1 MADQSSPTEREARRR
16 VVDLLSTRRDEI
28 LNLWIADR
36 LESGDFRDELIS
48 KADLRQQSRQVVEML
63 AQTIREAP
71 DSDFADSSF
80 QEMRAFLNEISRQR
94 AVKGYTPVENA
105 TYILSLRDVVIRLL
119 AEDLE
124 GNAQTLVEEMTYFT
138 RLLDKMG
145 LVMVESY
152 IRMREE
158 IIRQQRADMMELS
171 TPVIKVWDKIL
182 TLPIIGT
189 LDSRRAQMMMEALL
203 QKIVETGST
212 IAILDITG
220 VRTMD
225 TLVANH
231 LIKTVT
237 AARLM
242 GARCILTGVS
252 PAIAQTMVQL
262 GIDLTQI
269 TTRAQMSDGI
279 KLALEMIG
287 RAVVPAK
294 ALAQLG
300 LANSASGNKGQDALP
315 PQAAAL
321 IERGITITRDN
332 LQRERERTPFAP
344 TAPPGSDY

>member
-1 MADQSSPTEREARRR
+1 MADNDTPQKPVSHR
-16 VVDLLSTRRDEI
+16 VVDLLASRHDEI
-28 LNLWIADR
+28 LNLWIKER
-36 LESGDFRDELIS
+36 LESEEFRDELIS
-48 KADLRQQSRQVVEML
+48 KQELRHQSRQIVDML
-63 AQTIREAP
+63 AEAIRG
-71 DSDFADSSF
+71 SGGGDFDNSAFGDLRS
-80 QEMRAFLNEISRQR
+80 FLNEISHMR
-94 AVKGYTPVENA
+94 AVKGYTPLENA
-105 TYILSLRDVVIRLL
+105 TYILSLRNAVVPLL
-119 AEDLE
+119 AEEVGSDA
-124 GNAQTLVEEMTYFT
+124 GALVREMTYFT
-138 RLLDKMG
+138 KLLDKMG
-145 LVMVESY
+145 LVMVENYVRS
-152 IRMREE
+152 REE
-158 IIRQQRADMMELS
+158 IIRQQRADMLELS

-269 TTRAQMSDGI
+269 TTRALMSDGI

-287 RAVVPAK
+287 RTVVPTKSLLAK
-294 ALAQLG
+294 ASNGSEA
-300 LANSASGNKGQDALP
+300 ASVTTVTTEMPGSRGMDNLDGNK
-315 PQAAAL
+315 
-321 IERGITITRDN
+321 
-332 LQRERERTPFAP
+332 QRERH
-344 TAPPGSDY
+344 

>member
-1 MADQSSPTEREARRR
+1 MPDQKASEQPEQRRIPALLAD
-16 VVDLLSTRRDEI
+16 RRDEI
-28 LNLWIADR
+28 LNLWIKER
-36 LESGDFRDELIS
+36 LEADEFRDELIS
-48 KADLRQQSRQVVEML
+48 KKDLRQQSQQVLDML
-63 AQTIREAP
+63 VQGVQDSAG
-71 DSDFADSSF
+71 SDFDHP
-80 QEMRAFLNEISRQR
+80 AFDDLRSYLNEISHMR
-94 AVKGYTPVENA
+94 AVKGYTPLENA
-105 TYILSLRDVVIRLL
+105 TYILSLRNVLGPLL
-119 AEDLE
+119 AEEFE
-124 GNAQTLVEEMTYFT
+124 GNAEGLVRELNYFT

-145 LVMVESY
+145 LVMVENF
-152 IRMREE
+152 IRSREE
-158 IIRQQRADMMELS
+158 VIRQQRADMLELS

-203 QKIVETGST
+203 QKVVETGST

-287 RAVVPAK
+287 RTVVLTK
-294 ALAQLG
+294 TLARLQSNGNGDGVHTTLKQTEQII
-300 LANSASGNKGQDALP
+300 SSGGEKKQEA
-315 PQAAAL
+315 
-321 IERGITITRDN
+321 
-332 LQRERERTPFAP
+332 
-344 TAPPGSDY
+344 

>member
-1 MADQSSPTEREARRR
+1 MPSSTKTHISQR
-16 VVDLLSTRRDEI
+16 VVEVLSTRRDEI
-28 LNLWIADR
+28 LNIWIKER
-36 LESGDFRDELIS
+36 LESEDFREELIS
-48 KADLRQQSRQVVEML
+48 KKELRQQSQQIVEML
-63 AQTIREAP
+63 AGVLQEAG
-71 DSDFADSSF
+71 DADFSHPAFD
-80 QEMRAFLNEISRQR
+80 ELRAFLNEISRQR
-94 AVKGYTPVENA
+94 AVKGYTPSENA
-105 TYILSLRDVVIRLL
+105 TYILSLRNVVLTLL
-119 AEDLE
+119 AEDFD
-124 GNAQTLVEEMTYFT
+124 GDTVTLVREMDQFT

-145 LVMVESY
+145 LVMVENF
-152 IRMREE
+152 IRSREE

-189 LDSRRAQMMMEALL
+189 LDSRRAQMMTEALL
-203 QKIVETGST
+203 QRIVETGST
-212 IAILDITG
+212 VAILDITG

-279 KLALEMIG
+279 KLALEMSG
-287 RAVVPAK
+287 RKVVSAA
-294 ALAQLG
+294 ALAQLRNG
-300 LANSASGNKGQDALP
+300 GASSPSQTTS
-315 PQAAAL
+315 
-321 IERGITITRDN
+321 E
-332 LQRERERTPFAP
+332 
-344 TAPPGSDY
+344 PGDR

>member
-1 MADQSSPTEREARRR
+1 MADQNASTENSERRIIQ
-16 VVDLLSTRRDEI
+16 LLTSRRDEI
-28 LNLWIADR
+28 LNLWIKGR
-36 LESGDFRDELIS
+36 LEADEFRDELIS
-48 KADLRQQSRQVVEML
+48 KKDLRHQSRQLLEML
-63 AQTIREAP
+63 AQAIRDSGA
-71 DSDFADSSF
+71 SDFDHPAF
-80 QEMRAFLNEISRQR
+80 EETRAFLNELSHMR
-94 AVKGYTPVENA
+94 AVKGYTPLENA
-105 TYILSLRDVVIRLL
+105 TYVLSLRNVVIKLL
-119 AEDLE
+119 VEDFDDGTE
-124 GNAQTLVEEMTYFT
+124 ALVEEMGYFT

-145 LVMVESY
+145 LVMVENY
-152 IRMREE
+152 IRSREE
-158 IIRQQRADMMELS
+158 IIHQQRADMMELS

-279 KLALEMIG
+279 KLALEMLG
-287 RAVVPAK
+287 RTVVSTK
-294 ALAQLG
+294 ALARLSNG
-300 LANSASGNKGQDALP
+300 TD
-315 PQAAAL
+315 AAAQTSAKL
-321 IERGITITRDN
+321 AEHATNIGEEN
-332 LQRERERTPFAP
+332 KQREKGHAAP
-344 TAPPGSDY
+344 STY

>member
-1 MADQSSPTEREARRR
+1 MADQDASKRADERRTAT
-16 VVDLLSTRRDEI
+16 LLAARRDEI
-28 LNLWIADR
+28 LNLWIKER
-36 LESGDFRDELIS
+36 LESDEFRDELIS
-48 KADLRQQSRQVVEML
+48 KKDLREQSRQVLDML
-63 AQTIREAP
+63 VQAAQ
-71 DSDFADSSF
+71 DSDGEGFNHTAFDDL
-80 QEMRAFLNEISRQR
+80 RAYLNEISHMR
-94 AVKGYTPVENA
+94 AVKGYTPLENA
-105 TYILSLRDVVIRLL
+105 TYVLSLRNVVIPLL
-119 AEDLE
+119 AEEMNGDAD
-124 GNAQTLVEEMTYFT
+124 GLVREINHFT

-145 LVMVESY
+145 LVMVENF
-152 IRMREE
+152 IRSREE
-158 IIRQQRADMMELS
+158 IIRQQRADMLELS

-189 LDSRRAQMMMEALL
+189 LDSRRAQMMTEALL

-237 AARLM
+237 ASRLM

-279 KLALEMIG
+279 KLALEMNG
-287 RAVVPAK
+287 RTVVATK
-294 ALAQLG
+294 ALAKLQNGNGDGAHTTLKQTEQTI
-300 LANSASGNKGQDALP
+300 NSGGEKKQEG
-315 PQAAAL
+315 
-321 IERGITITRDN
+321 
-332 LQRERERTPFAP
+332 
-344 TAPPGSDY
+344 

>member
-1 MADQSSPTEREARRR
+1 MADQNASPRPEERRITA
-16 VVDLLSTRRDEI
+16 LLADRRDEI
-28 LNLWIADR
+28 LNLWIKER
-36 LESGDFRDELIS
+36 LEADEFRDELIS
-48 KADLRQQSRQVVEML
+48 KKDLRQQSRQVIDML
-63 AQTIREAP
+63 VQAIQ
-71 DSDFADSSF
+71 DSGGEDFEHPAFDDL
-80 QEMRAFLNEISRQR
+80 RAYLNEISHMR
-94 AVKGYTPVENA
+94 AVKGYTPMENA
-105 TYILSLRDVVIRLL
+105 TYILSLRNVVSPLL
-119 AEDLE
+119 TEELE
-124 GNAQTLVEEMTYFT
+124 GSAEALAREMNYFT
-138 RLLDKMG
+138 RLLDKLG
-145 LVMVESY
+145 LVMVENF
-152 IRMREE
+152 IRSREE
-158 IIRQQRADMMELS
+158 IIRQQRADMLELS

-203 QKIVETGST
+203 QKVVETGST

-287 RAVVPAK
+287 RTVVPTR
-294 ALAQLG
+294 ALARLQNGNGDG
-300 LANSASGNKGQDALP
+300 LQTTLKQTEQIITSGGEKKQ
-315 PQAAAL
+315 Q
-321 IERGITITRDN
+321 ET
-332 LQRERERTPFAP
+332 
-344 TAPPGSDY
+344 

>member
-1 MADQSSPTEREARRR
+1 MAEQNDSARAGERRIATI
-16 VVDLLSTRRDEI
+16 LATRRDEI
-28 LNLWIADR
+28 LNLWIKER
-36 LESGDFRDELIS
+36 LENDEFRDELIS
-48 KADLRQQSRQVVEML
+48 KKDLREQSRQVLDML
-63 AQTIREAP
+63 VQAVQ
-71 DSDFADSSF
+71 DSGGADFDHP
-80 QEMRAFLNEISRQR
+80 AFDDLRHYLNEISHLR
-94 AVKGYTPVENA
+94 AVKGYTPLENA
-105 TYILSLRDVVIRLL
+105 TYILSLRNVVSPLL
-119 AEDLE
+119 AEELE
-124 GNAQTLVEEMTYFT
+124 GDAASLIPEMNYFT
-138 RLLDKMG
+138 RLLDKLG
-145 LVMVESY
+145 LVMVENF
-152 IRMREE
+152 IRSREE
-158 IIRQQRADMMELS
+158 IIRQQRADMLELS

-182 TLPIIGT
+182 TIPIIGT

-203 QKIVETGST
+203 QKVVETGST

-287 RAVVPAK
+287 RTVVPTR
-294 ALAQLG
+294 ALARLQNGANGEG
-300 LANSASGNKGQDALP
+300 LQKAVKQHE
-315 PQAAAL
+315 Q
-321 IERGITITRDN
+321 IV
-332 LQRERERTPFAP
+332 
-344 TAPPGSDY
+344 TAGGEKKQEA

>member
-1 MADQSSPTEREARRR
+1 MADQKTSAPADEPRITA
-16 VVDLLSTRRDEI
+16 LLANRRDEI
-28 LNLWIADR
+28 LNLWIKER
-36 LESGDFRDELIS
+36 LEADEFRDELIS
-48 KADLRQQSRQVVEML
+48 KKDLRQQSRQVLDML
-63 AQTIREAP
+63 SQAIQSSGGE
-71 DSDFADSSF
+71 DFDHP
-80 QEMRAFLNEISRQR
+80 AFDGLRSYLNEISYQR
-94 AVKGYTPVENA
+94 AVKGYTPLENA
-105 TYILSLRDVVIRLL
+105 TYILSLRYVVAPLL
-119 AEDLE
+119 SEELE
-124 GNAQTLVEEMTYFT
+124 GNAEALMREMGYFT

-145 LVMVESY
+145 LVMVENF
-152 IRMREE
+152 IRSREE
-158 IIRQQRADMMELS
+158 IIRQQRADMLELS

-269 TTRAQMSDGI
+269 TTRAQMADGI

-287 RAVVPAK
+287 RTVVPTR
-294 ALAQLG
+294 ALSKLQNGNGDG
-300 LANSASGNKGQDALP
+300 LQTTLKQTEQIITTGGAADNK
-315 PQAAAL
+315 
-321 IERGITITRDN
+321 
-332 LQRERERTPFAP
+332 QREQ
-344 TAPPGSDY
+344 S

>member
-1 MADQSSPTEREARRR
+1 MAEQNDSARPGEQRR
-16 VVDLLSTRRDEI
+16 ISTLLATRRDEI
-28 LNLWIADR
+28 LNLWIKER
-36 LESGDFRDELIS
+36 LEADEFRDELIS
-48 KADLRQQSRQVVEML
+48 KKDLREQSRQVLDML
-63 AQTIREAP
+63 VQGVH
-71 DSDFADSSF
+71 DSGGSDFNHP
-80 QEMRAFLNEISRQR
+80 AFDDLRHYLNEISHMR
-94 AVKGYTPVENA
+94 AVKGYTPLENA
-105 TYILSLRDVVIRLL
+105 TYILSLRNVVTPLV
-119 AEDLE
+119 AEELE
-124 GNAQTLVEEMTYFT
+124 GNAEAIIPEMDYFT
-138 RLLDKMG
+138 RLLDKLG
-145 LVMVESY
+145 LVMVENF
-152 IRMREE
+152 IRSREE
-158 IIRQQRADMMELS
+158 IIRQQRADMLELS

-203 QKIVETGST
+203 QKVVETGST

-287 RAVVPAK
+287 RTVVPTKTLARLQNGQNGDGLQK
-294 ALAQLG
+294 AVKQTEQLG
-300 LANSASGNKGQDALP
+300 ASGGEKKQEG
-315 PQAAAL
+315 
-321 IERGITITRDN
+321 
-332 LQRERERTPFAP
+332 
-344 TAPPGSDY
+344 

>member
-1 MADQSSPTEREARRR
+1 MADQNASTTTDERPI
-16 VVDLLSTRRDEI
+16 VNLLSTRRDEI
-28 LNLWIADR
+28 LNLWIKGR
-36 LESGDFRDELIS
+36 LEADEFRDELIS
-48 KADLRQQSRQVVEML
+48 KKDLREQSRQVLEML
-63 AQTIREAP
+63 AQAIAASGDAGFEHP
-71 DSDFADSSF
+71 
-80 QEMRAFLNEISRQR
+80 AFEELRGYLNEISHMR
-94 AVKGYTPVENA
+94 AVKGYTPTENA
-105 TYILSLRDVVIRLL
+105 TYILSLRNVVLPLL
-119 AEDLE
+119 AEELE
-124 GNAQTLVEEMTYFT
+124 NAEALIREMNYFT
-138 RLLDKMG
+138 PLLDKMS
-145 LVMVESY
+145 LVMVENF
-152 IRMREE
+152 IRWREE
-158 IIRQQRADMMELS
+158 IIRQQRADMLELS

-287 RAVVPAK
+287 RAVVSTK
-294 ALAQLG
+294 ALARMSNGVEAASTAAQL
-300 LANSASGNKGQDALP
+300 AE
-315 PQAAAL
+315 QAKN
-321 IERGITITRDN
+321 INDTNT
-332 LQRERERTPFAP
+332 EREG
-344 TAPPGSDY
+344 GSRPNRK

>member
-1 MADQSSPTEREARRR
+1 MADQNDSARAGERRIATI
-16 VVDLLSTRRDEI
+16 LATRRDEI
-28 LNLWIADR
+28 LNLWIKER
-36 LESGDFRDELIS
+36 LEADEFRDELIS
-48 KADLRQQSRQVVEML
+48 KKDLRQQSRQVLDML
-63 AQTIREAP
+63 VQGVQ
-71 DSDFADSSF
+71 DSGGSDFDHP
-80 QEMRAFLNEISRQR
+80 AFDDLRHYLNEISHLR
-94 AVKGYTPVENA
+94 AVKGYTPLENA
-105 TYILSLRDVVIRLL
+105 TYILSLRNVVTPLL
-119 AEDLE
+119 AEELE
-124 GNAQTLVEEMTYFT
+124 GNAEAIIPEMNYFT
-138 RLLDKMG
+138 RLLDKLG
-145 LVMVESY
+145 LVMVENF
-152 IRMREE
+152 IRSREE
-158 IIRQQRADMMELS
+158 IIRQQRADMLELS

-203 QKIVETGST
+203 QKVVETGST

-279 KLALEMIG
+279 KLALEMVG
-287 RAVVPAK
+287 RTVVPTR
-294 ALAQLG
+294 ALAKLQNGSDGDG
-300 LANSASGNKGQDALP
+300 LQKAVKQAEQSAASGG
-315 PQAAAL
+315 
-321 IERGITITRDN
+321 ERK
-332 LQRERERTPFAP
+332 QEA
-344 TAPPGSDY
+344 